1 MHPGFFGWWKGRGH
15 EHGCGPGCG
24 PHGSGH
30 EGDEGP
36 HWAGPRGFRGGPFGG
51 HGPGGHGH
59 GGHDFEGDGGGFG
72 VRRPLRFL
80 AWKLELEEPQVGKL
94 AAILDELKIERAQA
108 AVDHRRS
115 VGAFADAVAGATFDT
130 AKAKDAGDVRVKSAE
145 RVRDAV
151 VVALGKIHEVLDA
164 EQREKL
170 AYLLRTGTL
179 QI

>member
-1 MHPGFFGWWKGRGH
+1 M
-15 EHGCGPGCG
+15 
-24 PHGSGH
+24 
-30 EGDEGP
+30 
-36 HWAGPRGFRGGPFGG
+36 
-51 HGPGGHGH
+51 
-59 GGHDFEGDGGGFG
+59 
-72 VRRPLRFL
+72 
-80 AWKLELEEPQVGKL
+80 
-94 AAILDELKIERAQA
+94 
-108 AVDHRRS
+108 
-115 VGAFADAVAGATFDT
+115 AGATFDT